1 MWLGLWFT
9 RPHQNFN
16 KSTCWSI
23 ARAESIHG
31 SNVHACLAGACA
43 MITPI
48 RSWFIHDSSMII
60 LRSYMIILRSYLDHM
75 ISYAWYTLTMH
86 MSLTWLRLARG
97 LLVTCIKWQVVPGTG
112 TSNSIN
118 SGFAR
123 AARSWVFYQKA
134 TRSSKSSSVT
144 EPNTSSPT
152 EHSHTLQCSRSLSRI
167 DLYPTEAI
175 VDTSPYKYRLGP
187 HTMG

>member
-1 MWLGLWFT
+1 MAVSMI
-9 RPHQNFN
+9 RPIVQ
-16 KSTCWSI
+16 
-23 ARAESIHG
+23 
-31 SNVHACLAGACA
+31 
-43 MITPI
+43 MIRPI
-48 RSWFIHDSSMII
+48 IVDSSMII
-60 LRSYMIILRSYLDHM
+60 LDSYMIVYDSYTIISRSYDIICMVYANHAHESHM
-75 ISYAWYTLTMH
+75 IAAC
-86 MSLTWLRLARG
+86 ARG
-97 LLVTCIKWQVVPGTG
+97 PSTCIKWQVVPGTG

-123 AARSWVFYQKA
+123 AARRLVFYQKA

-175 VDTSPYKYRLGP
+175 ADTSPYKYGLGL
-187 HTMG
+187 